1 VLVLSPNLTKLTA
14 IGGVIT
20 NTLMVLTAGVGIIN
34 NNLMELCTFIIR
46 ALDADNT
53 KNGVNARVILLYGKR
68 ELLNTIRMSSHLS
81 ISIILLMLLL
91 SCKKKN
97 DKYTVI
103 VNNVEG
109 LEEGSLVTYKG
120 LPVGKV
126 VSMNFYNDSI
136 IVDFEVAK
144 DFKIPSGSKFI
155 VTNNILSHITLAI
168 EPGRNKSFISINDT
182 LRGYKDTNQF
192 SIFGPDTA
200 KQNNKKKSIQK
211 IAEGFKELFEAPAD
225 SVKN

>member
-1 VLVLSPNLTKLTA
+1 MP
-14 IGGVIT
+14 G
-20 NTLMVLTAGVGIIN
+20 
-34 NNLMELCTFIIR
+34 
-46 ALDADNT
+46 
-53 KNGVNARVILLYGKR
+53 VILLYGKR

-126 VSMNFYNDSI
+126 VSMNIFDDSI
-136 IVDFEVAK
+136 LVDFEVAK

-155 VTNNILSHITLAI
+155 VTNNILGHITLAI
-168 EPGRNKSFISINDT
+168 DPGRNKSFISMNDT
-182 LRGYKDTNQF
+182 LRGYKDSSQF
-192 SIFGPDTA
+192 SFFGTDTT
-200 KQNNKKKSIQK
+200 KQNNRKKSIRK
-211 IAEGFKELFEAPAD
+211 IVEGFKELFEEPSD
-225 SVKN
+225 SVKRLNSK